1 MAFVSKSFRDFSLTF
16 EKNPVTKDVLTLKNE
31 KAIRESVKNI
41 VRYNFFEKPFLPQFG
56 GNIIRQLFEN
66 YTDTLASELEGNIQ
80 DSINSYEPRVTCYDV
95 AVIFNETGND
105 MEAKIS
111 YIILGAQPKID
122 NLDLVFKP

>member
-16 EKNPVTKDVLTLKNE
+16 EKNPVTNDVLTLKNE
-31 KAIRESVKNI
+31 KAIKESVKNI

-80 DSINSYEPRVTCYDV
+80 DSINSYEPRVTVYDV
-95 AVIFNETGND
+95 AVVFNEAGND

-111 YIILGAQPKID
+111 YIILGAQPRID

>member
-1 MAFVSKSFRDFSLTF
+1 MAFVSKSFKDFSLTF

-66 YTDTLASELEGNIQ
+66 YTDTLASEIESNIQ

-95 AVIFNETGND
+95 AVIFDETGND
-105 MEAKIS
+105 MQAKIS
-111 YIILGAQPKID
+111 YIILGSQPKID

>member
-31 KAIRESVKNI
+31 KAIKESVKNI

>member
-31 KAIRESVKNI
+31 KAIKESVKNI

-80 DSINSYEPRVTCYDV
+80 DSINSYEPRVTVYDV
-95 AVIFNETGND
+95 AVVFNEAGND

-111 YIILGAQPKID
+111 YIILGAQPRID

>member
-16 EKNPVTKDVLTLKNE
+16 EKNPVTNDVLTLKNE
-31 KAIRESVKNI
+31 KAIKESVKNI
-41 VRYNFFEKPFLPQFG
+41 VRYNFFERFLPQFG

-80 DSINSYEPRVTCYDV
+80 DSINSYEPRVTVYDV
-95 AVIFNETGND
+95 AVVFNEAGND
-105 MEAKIS
+105 MQAKIS
-111 YIILGAQPKID
+111 YIILGSQPRID

>member
-1 MAFVSKSFRDFSLTF
+1 M
-16 EKNPVTKDVLTLKNE
+16 TLKNE

-66 YTDTLASELEGNIQ
+66 YTDTLASELEGSIQ

-95 AVIFNETGND
+95 AVIFDETGND
-105 MEAKIS
+105 MQAKIS
-111 YIILGAQPKID
+111 YIILGSQPKID

>member
-31 KAIRESVKNI
+31 KAIKESVKNI

-66 YTDTLASELEGNIQ
+66 FDDNLASEIEQNIQ
-80 DSINSYEPRVTCYDV
+80 DSINSYEPRVTCYEV
-95 AVIFNETGND
+95 AVVFDESGND
-105 MEAKIS
+105 LQAKIS
-111 YIILGAQPKID
+111 YIILGIQPRVD

>member
-31 KAIRESVKNI
+31 KAIKESVKNI
-41 VRYNFFEKPFLPQFG
+41 VRYNFLRSFLPQFG

-80 DSINSYEPRVTCYDV
+80 DSINSYEPRVTVYDV
-95 AVIFNETGND
+95 AVVFNEAGND

-111 YIILGAQPKID
+111 YIILGSQPRID